1 MTFAEIAGR
10 AAEVR
15 RRISGACDRAGRD
28 PSSVSLVAVTK
39 THPASTVRAAV
50 EAGLTDFGE
59 NRVQEGAAKSAALAD
74 LPGLKW
80 RMIGRLQTNKVR
92 AAVKSFQ
99 EIQSVDCLELVGRI
113 AREAQGRE
121 PPFPVLLEV
130 HLGGE
135 DTKGGVEPEGA
146 ETLLREALAAASLC
160 VEGLMAVPPF
170 REDPEESR
178 PHFRRL
184 RELAES
190 LRQRTGSP
198 LPHLSMGMSHDFE
211 VAVEEGA
218 TIVRVGTALF
228 GTRASA

>member
-1 MTFAEIAGR
+1 MSPGEILGR
-10 AAEVR
+10 AEEIR
-15 RRISGACDRAGRD
+15 RRIAGACERAGREV
-28 PSSVSLVAVTK
+28 SSVALVAVTK

-59 NRVQEGAAKSAALAD
+59 NRVQEGIGKMAELAG

-99 EIQSVDCLELVGRI
+99 EIQSVDRLELVARI

-121 PPFPVLLEV
+121 TPFPVLLEV

-135 DTKGGVEPEGA
+135 ETKGGVEPEDA
-146 ETLLREALAAASLC
+146 EALLREALAASSLR

-170 REDPEESR
+170 RENPDQSR
-178 PHFRRL
+178 SHFRRL
-184 RELAES
+184 RQLAES

-198 LPHLSMGMSHDFE
+198 LAHLSMGMSHDFE
-211 VAVEEGA
+211 VAIEEGA

-228 GTRASA
+228 GPRAAA

>member
-1 MTFAEIAGR
+1 VTPAEIAGR

-59 NRVQEGAAKSAALAD
+59 NRVQEGVEKMAELAG

-92 AAVKSFQ
+92 AAVNSFQ
-99 EIQSVDCLELVGRI
+99 EIQSVDRLELVGRI

-121 PPFPVLLEV
+121 TPFPVLVEV
-130 HLGGE
+130 NLGGE

-146 ETLLREALAAASLC
+146 EALLREALAATSLR

-178 PHFRRL
+178 PQFRRL

-228 GTRASA
+228 GTRASV